1 MSDPSAPARKRGG
14 FWLTVGEV
22 AAVIAVVI
30 AGLNYWESRREH
42 AEALQ
47 RASEAAKA
55 RSAIVLK
62 GEAEAD
68 GRGITLDA
76 VAAGQVIQS
85 QRFVFPAAV
94 RDHPVEI
101 TATKPRIE
109 LRWVE
114 AGLSH
119 ALEAA
124 EVKGAGEARLPVAII
139 TTYVEDGD
147 THTDQSIYLIGFSY
161 HSRFLMGRQIALQGL
176 ALQKRNAT
184 GDVQALV
191 NKAWKPPHADGGGPT

>member
-1 MSDPSAPARKRGG
+1 MSDQRPSTRKRGG

-30 AGLNYWESRREH
+30 AGLNYWEARREH

-55 RSAIVLK
+55 HSAIVLK
-62 GEAEAD
+62 GEAEAG

-76 VAAGQVIQS
+76 VAPGQVIQS
-85 QRFVFPAAV
+85 QRFVFPAQV
-94 RDHPVEI
+94 LDHPVEI
-101 TATKPRIE
+101 TATRPRID

-114 AGLSH
+114 AGLSR
-119 ALEAA
+119 ALDG
-124 EVKGAGEARLPVAII
+124 VKGAGEARLPVAII

-147 THTDQSIYLIGFSY
+147 SHIDQSIYLIGFSY
-161 HSRFLMGRQIALQGL
+161 HSRFLVGRQFALQGL
-176 ALQKRNAT
+176 ALQRRNAV
-184 GDVQALV
+184 GDPQALV
-191 NKAWKPPHADGGGPT
+191 SKAWKPPHATGGAPT